1 MSKNNNS
8 FIRYK
13 ALDRCFRDNI
23 HRYFIED
30 LISECEKEFK
40 SSGIAAKVSRRQ
52 IFDDIRFMESEEG
65 WGIKLNRLKDGK
77 RIYYR
82 YEKGG
87 SKSKNSLTEMETM
100 QLHNA
105 INTLDRFRAMP
116 GYEWVSDIIVNLE
129 CRLDL
134 NGYSEEIISFETK
147 GKGVTKLP
155 AILDAILKKK
165 VLEMRIE
172 YGYKRSTITMHPYYV
187 KQSSGRLFVF
197 GYYYGKNKSK
207 AKVGVFDMD
216 RITKLNHVDD
226 VEFVP
231 NTDIDYSHRFDDVLG
246 VRLPRREVKKEHII
260 LQFDESW
267 FKTIYN
273 TPIHHSQKIVNKKLC
288 RISLD
293 LRPTKKLIS
302 QLLYYGSAVEVRS
315 PESLKRM
322 LMEEL
327 VGIAAKYKKY
337 SEFKTLNVMH
347 MHSVRTHKSEAI
359 HREKAYKQINE
370 FDFRFNHGYRTYDNP
385 ISLFIKN
392 SKSKIVCMRSYPIDE
407 IVGYVRDYFRLGDNV
422 RKVCLDGDE
431 QIIVR
436 FPNVEKNCELV
447 EKALRICGCR
457 LEDEKSDGIIDGTEW
472 KTLYFELQDTFEE

>member
-1 MSKNNNS
+1 MPKNNNS

-13 ALDRCFRDNI
+13 VLDRCFRDNI

-30 LISECEKEFK
+30 LISECEKEFE
-40 SSGIAAKVSRRQ
+40 SLGVAAKVSRRQ
-52 IFDDIRFMESEEG
+52 IFEDIRFMESEEG
-65 WGIKLNRLKDGK
+65 WGIKLKRLKDRK

-82 YEKGG
+82 YKKGG
-87 SKSKNSLTEMETM
+87 SKSNDLLTEMETNL
-100 QLHNA
+100 LHNT
-105 INTLDRFRAMP
+105 INTLNRFRTMT
-116 GYEWVSDIIVNLE
+116 GYEWVNGVIVNLE
-129 CRLDL
+129 CRLGL
-134 NGYSEEIISFETK
+134 NGYSEKIISFETK
-147 GKGVTKLP
+147 GKGLTKLP
-155 AILDAILKKK
+155 AILDAILNHK

-172 YGYKRSTITMHPYYV
+172 YGYKRSAITMHPYYV

-267 FKTIYN
+267 FKTVYN

-315 PESLKRM
+315 PESLKKM

-327 VGIAAKYKKY
+327 VGIASKYKK

-347 MHSVRTHKSEAI
+347 MHSKGTAKSKEI
-359 HREKAYKQINE
+359 HREKAYKNINE
-370 FDFRFNHGYRTYDNP
+370 FDFRLNHGYRNSSNP
-385 ISLFIKN
+385 ISSYIEKPE
-392 SKSKIVCMRSYPIDE
+392 SKIGCWRSYPIDT
-407 IVGYVRDYFRLGDNV
+407 IVGYVRDYFLGSNV
-422 RKVCLDGDE
+422 KKVVDFDGDE

-436 FPNVEKNCELV
+436 FPNVESNCELV
-447 EKALRICGCR
+447 KKALRICGCS
-457 LEDEKSDGIIDGTEW
+457 LVDEKSDGIIEGTEW
-472 KTLYFELQDTFEE
+472 KTLCFELQDTLEE